1 VSSALAP
8 FRLAF
13 LELKRFRTPLRVAG
27 LVFLALI
34 PLLYGAIY
42 LWSNWNPYGQ
52 LASVPVAVVDEDQA
66 VTVGGQQIAAGA
78 QVVASL
84 KKEQLL
90 GWRFVSAADAASG
103 LREGRYYAVITVP
116 ADFSAK
122 LASGA
127 GGAPQR
133 ASMSIRLDDA
143 NNYLVGIMAQT
154 VQSELERQIA
164 VEADTTYFQTVID
177 KLGSL
182 RQGLGSA
189 TSGANALSAGLGTA
203 GKGSGKLLAGMR
215 QLDSGAGQ
223 LAPGAAAVAAG
234 VHQVTT
240 LEAPIASQLASA
252 LPGLASRSAA
262 ATSAAAALSGSVTQV
277 THTAANMADSLL
289 SWLSGLPD
297 IDRNLRSTP
306 AYLSYVQ
313 QVHTAAAT
321 GSGSGLASGLA
332 RLVAKRPDLAT
343 LPGYRGAVVAAHL
356 ADGSFSWLLSQLA
369 ARDDGLADDPVYS
382 ALLRLTQQ
390 FDARTRAV
398 DQLAQRVNGAVISVN
413 AAVRT
418 ASANVPAV
426 QSQLRSAASQLYQ
439 LDSGAAKVASG
450 LRTVHAST
458 SSAVH
463 GVKELD
469 AGNAKLRTGATQLA
483 GGLSSASGQLPTMSE
498 TAARVLAAPVSVTTS
513 NAHPAGVYGRGL
525 APFFFA
531 IALWVFG
538 IVAFLLLRPVSGRLL
553 ASSARTGLV
562 TAAAWLPVLAVG
574 VTGALVLFAVVDL
587 ALGLNPV
594 NALGT
599 IGLMVLGV
607 AAFSAIVHVLRLAF
621 GAAGDALAL
630 VLLMI
635 QLVSCGGLYPVETL
649 PLPFRVLH
657 RLVPMTYLVR
667 SLRVTIS
674 GGNPTILWHCVAI
687 LAAFLVAALALLAL
701 TVHRQRTWTM
711 ARLKPEL
718 ELLSGEEGPDHGGR
732 RRGRTGSLRETVPAA
747 VVDGEREPG
756 AVRAVR
762 PGGLVQ
768 DAADLRGRLRRA
780 PVGSLQ
786 PGDLDRGRR

>member
-13 LELKRFRTPLRVAG
+13 LELKRFRTPLQVAG

-52 LASVPVAVVDEDQA
+52 LSSVPVAVVNQDQP
-66 VTVGGQQIAAGA
+66 VTVSGQQIDAGA

-90 GWRFVSAADAASG
+90 GWRFVSASEAASG

-116 ADFSAK
+116 ADFSAR

-133 ASMSIRLDDA
+133 ASMSIQLDDA

-164 VEADTTYFQTVID
+164 AQADTTYFQTVID

-182 RQGLGSA
+182 KQGLGSA
-189 TSGANALSAGLGTA
+189 TSGATALSTGLGTA

-215 QLDSGAGQ
+215 QLDSGTGR

-240 LEAPIASQLASA
+240 LEAPIATQLASA
-252 LPGLASRSAA
+252 LPGLATRSAA
-262 ATSAAAALSGSVTQV
+262 ASSAAASLSGAVAQVTQ
-277 THTAANMADSLL
+277 TAASTADSLL
-289 SWLSGLPD
+289 SWVSGLPD
-297 IDRNLRSTP
+297 IDRNLRTSP
-306 AYLSYVQ
+306 AYLSFVQ
-313 QVHTAAAT
+313 QVRTAAA
-321 GSGSGLASGLA
+321 SGSGVTNRGLAGGLA
-332 RLVAKRPDLAT
+332 RLVAKRPDLKT

-356 ADGSFSWLLSQLA
+356 ADGSFSWLLTQLA
-369 ARDDGLADDPVYS
+369 AYDPGLGDDPVYGT
-382 ALLRLTQQ
+382 LVRLTQR
-390 FDARTRAV
+390 FDARTHAV
-398 DQLAQRVNGAVISVN
+398 DQLAQQVNGAVSSVD
-413 AAVRT
+413 AAVHT
-418 ASANVPAV
+418 AVAKVPYA
-426 QSQLRSAASQLYQ
+426 QSRLRSAASQLYR

-450 LRTVHAST
+450 LQTAHVGT
-458 SSAVH
+458 SSALH
-463 GVKELD
+463 GVRELD
-469 AGNAKLRTGATQLA
+469 SGNAKLLTGATQLSS
-483 GGLSSASGQLPTMSE
+483 GLSSATGQLPTMSE
-498 TAARVLAAPVSVTTS
+498 NAAQVLAAPVSVTTS

-562 TAAAWLPVLAVG
+562 TLAAWLPVLAVG
-574 VTGALVLFAVVDL
+574 TAGALVLFTVVDL
-587 ALGLNPV
+587 ALGLRPV

-599 IGLMVLGV
+599 IGLMILGV
-607 AAFSAIVHVLRLAF
+607 AAFSAIVHLLRLAF
-621 GAAGDALAL
+621 GAVGDALAL

-649 PLPFRVLH
+649 PLPFRLVH
-657 RLVPMTYLVR
+657 HVVPMTYLVKA
-667 SLRVTIS
+667 LRVTIS

-687 LAAFLVAALALLAL
+687 LLAFGVAALALLGL

-711 ARLKPEL
+711 ARLKPGL
-718 ELLSGEEGPDHGGR
+718 EL
-732 RRGRTGSLRETVPAA
+732 
-747 VVDGEREPG
+747 
-756 AVRAVR
+756 
-762 PGGLVQ
+762 
-768 DAADLRGRLRRA
+768 
-780 PVGSLQ
+780 
-786 PGDLDRGRR
+786 